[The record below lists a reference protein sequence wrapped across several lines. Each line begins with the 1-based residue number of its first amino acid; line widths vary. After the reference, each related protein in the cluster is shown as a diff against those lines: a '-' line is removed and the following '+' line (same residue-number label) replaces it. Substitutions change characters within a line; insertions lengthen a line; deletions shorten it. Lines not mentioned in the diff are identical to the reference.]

1 MGVSGRSWDRCTIG
15 VVAPL
20 LRPATPTDLPFLWE
34 MLRAAVCW
42 NPAADCPDDILD
54 RPELAHSFDGWG
66 RPGDAAVLA
75 LDHDGHPI
83 GAAWQ
88 RQWTADEH
96 SYGFVDEGTPELGL
110 AVVEAWRGR
119 GVGTR
124 LLGALMDAA
133 RAAGTR
139 QISLSVAPA
148 NPARR
153 LYERAGFS
161 KVGESGTSWT
171 MAADLGG

>member
-1 MGVSGRSWDRCTIG
+1 MGLVHYYRPMDP
-15 VVAPL
+15 A
-20 LRPATPTDLPFLWE
+20 LRPATPADLPFLWE

-42 NPAADCPDDILD
+42 DPAADCPDDILE

-75 LDHDGHPI
+75 LGPDGRPI
-83 GAAWQ
+83 GAAWR

-96 SYGFVDEGTPELGL
+96 SYGFVDEATPELGL
-110 AVVEAWRGR
+110 AVVAAWRGQ

-124 LLGALMDAA
+124 LLRPLMGGA
-133 RAAGTR
+133 RKAGT
-139 QISLSVAPA
+139 QQVSLSVAPA

-153 LYERAGFS
+153 LYERAGFA

-171 MAADLGG
+171 MAAVL